1 MNKLFKIV
9 ITGLCLLFGFFI
21 TGNAQKI
28 IGTGSDTVYLLSV
41 FQNSGEKENID
52 ENYYCA
58 VFLDKKSDMKNL
70 VPLKTE
76 DYMRVRYDTTDVAVG
91 EYSFIKPNDSL
102 ERRIAED
109 LANHFFSNA
118 CIGAGISF
126 TRAGM
131 ECLKTQ
137 GVTDPYYLFIKD
149 TLLKSDMRSFPLYS
163 DILLGEIVGPLE
175 SGGLIICDSPPCDP
189 WEFNYNR
196 RGTYCRL
203 FKLYIEYLLID
214 DEDGNVLSKSYS
226 FTINTDPFLPE
237 SIRNLKIL
245 VGDISGDGAFSCS
258 LRVVF
263 KGDKLLT
270 ALPYR
275 VIKLTK

>member
-9 ITGLCLLFGFFI
+9 ITGSCLLFGSFI
-21 TGNAQKI
+21 KGNAQVI
-28 IGTGSDTVYLLSV
+28 IGICSDTVYLLSV
-41 FQNSGEKENID
+41 FHNSGEKENID

-58 VFLDKKSDMKNL
+58 VFLDKKSNMKNL

-76 DYMRVRYDTTDVAVG
+76 DYMRVRYDTMDVTVG
-91 EYSFIKPNDSL
+91 KYTFIKPNDSL

-109 LANHFFSNA
+109 LANHFISNA

-126 TRAGM
+126 TRAAM
-131 ECLKTQ
+131 ECLKSQ
-137 GVTDPYYLFIKD
+137 GITNPYYLLVKD

-163 DILLGEIVGPLE
+163 DILLGEIVGPLCA
-175 SGGLIICDSPPCDP
+175 GGLVICDSPPCDP

-196 RGTYCRL
+196 KGTYCRL

-214 DEDGNVLSKSYS
+214 DDDGNVLSKSYS
-226 FTINTDPFLPE
+226 CTINTDPFLPE
-237 SIRNLKIL
+237 NIRNLKIQ
-245 VGDISGDGAFSCS
+245 VGDISGDEAFSCS
-258 LRVVF
+258 LKVVF
-263 KGDKLLT
+263 KGDNLLT

-275 VIKLTK
+275 VIKLTE

>member
-1 MNKLFKIV
+1 MNELFKIV
-9 ITGLCLLFGFFI
+9 ITGLCLLFSSFI
-21 TGNAQKI
+21 KCNAQII
-28 IGTGSDTVYLLSV
+28 IGQCSDTVYLLSV
-41 FQNSGEKENID
+41 FHNSGEKENID

-58 VFLDKKSDMKNL
+58 VFLDKKSNMKNL

-76 DYMRVRYDTTDVAVG
+76 DYMRIRYDTMDVVVG
-91 EYSFIKPNDSL
+91 EYTFIKPNDSL

-109 LANHFFSNA
+109 LSNHFISNA

-137 GVTDPYYLFIKD
+137 GMTDPYYLFIND
-149 TLLKSDMRSFPLYS
+149 TLLKSDMRSFPLFS
-163 DILLGEIVGPLE
+163 DILLGEIIGPLCT
-175 SGGLIICDSPPCDP
+175 GGLVICDSPPCDP

-196 RGTYCRL
+196 RGTYSRL

-226 FTINTDPFLPE
+226 CTFNTVPFLPKN
-237 SIRNLKIL
+237 IRDLKIL
-245 VGDISGDGAFSCS
+245 VGDISGNGVFSCP

-263 KGDKLLT
+263 KGNKLLT